1 MTEPVPY
8 GLFRFGGCSFQIAQR
23 GVHATFTSS
32 EPHHPNSRVSSGWCF
47 PTFRVG
53 THYHTYGQDSVLVLT
68 KRSQNRMKANEC
80 G

>member
-1 MTEPVPY
+1 M
-8 GLFRFGGCSFQIAQR
+8 RIAKKTLWKLLLDICMLSLL
-23 GVHATFTSS
+23 VLMC